1 VQNGTWRN
9 ARPAGG
15 SSAVHS
21 GLTYPAHSSAAI
33 IKPADA
39 TRAQMACT
47 DLPAL
52 AGAGRGRGA
61 AVGRDFTD
69 RQRLAAMLDGGVG
82 LGNVHGPWGG
92 RSGGDGQGA
101 RASKQLA
108 RGSSAQLSWPSRV
121 RHPWLPGSRLAKL
134 PTITPLR
141 LGAPVLA
148 KVGHSRN
155 QNRPLTKNPARG
167 NPQTGFSIWRSQST
181 PRETWEEPEC
191 PEKVYRGEIRGQVR
205 SLAEAVEHQT
215 FVGSAVFR
223 TRNAPLIMGP

>member
-1 VQNGTWRN
+1 MELGETRDPPGIKGGTFRLN
-9 ARPAGG
+9 LP
-15 SSAVHS
+15 SSRIS
-21 GLTYPAHSSAAI
+21 GHHQ
-33 IKPADA
+33 PADA
-39 TRAQMACT
+39 KRAGMACT

-52 AGAGRGRGA
+52 PCACRGGGA

-69 RQRLAAMLDGGVG
+69 RQRFTAVLDGGVG
-82 LGNVHGPWGG
+82 LKAIHGPWGG
-92 RSGGDGQGA
+92 RVGGDGQGA